1 MKYIAEPFKIKMVEP
16 LEMTTREERV
26 AALQKAH
33 YNAFQLEASK
43 VYIDLQTDSGTG
55 AMSQNQWAGIMLGDE
70 AYSGGRSYY
79 KLIEAGTD
87 IFGYEYIQPVHQG
100 RAAEKVIFPLLI
112 QEKGQIVIANTF
124 FDTTRAHVGLAGG
137 RAIDNVCPEG
147 KDTATPFDFKG
158 NMDVAEL
165 QHLLDEHGDRVV
177 AIVQTITNNSVGGQP
192 VSMANLREV
201 YAIAQ
206 EHKVPV
212 VIDAARYAENA
223 HFIKQREKGYAD
235 VDPKDIAREMFSYG
249 DYFTMSAKKDA
260 IVNMGGLIGA
270 KVQSELVNRM
280 KSRVIPYEGY
290 LTYGGLSGRDL
301 EAMAVG
307 LYEGLDE
314 NYLTYRIGQ
323 MEYLGSRLE
332 AYGIPFQNP
341 VGGHAVFI
349 DAGRLLVHLPWYQ
362 YPGHALAME
371 LYLEAGIRSCDIGSF
386 LMDRDPFT
394 GEEQQA
400 TAEFTRL
407 AIPRRVYTQA
417 HLDVVAEALKSVQ
430 ERAEQVP
437 GYRITW
443 EPEVLRHFTSQLE
456 PIA

>member
-1 MKYIAEPFKIKMVEP
+1 MSISDIHSQTGNNTRSIGWPQVAFGVLLASLLLIP
-16 LEMTTREERV
+16 LGIDNAFVSHVFITICLF
-26 AALQKAH
+26 AALSTAWNIVGGLTGQISLAH
-33 YNAFQLEASK
+33 SLF
-43 VYIDLQTDSGTG
+43 VGIG
-55 AMSQNQWAGIMLGDE
+55 AMLSSALGGGE
-70 AYSGGRSYY
+70 AVIG
-79 KLIEAGTD
+79 EAHLCMA
-87 IFGYEYIQPVHQG
+87 QVQ
-100 RAAEKVIFPLLI
+100 
-112 QEKGQIVIANTF
+112 
-124 FDTTRAHVGLAGG
+124 
-137 RAIDNVCPEG
+137 
-147 KDTATPFDFKG
+147 
-158 NMDVAEL
+158 L

-323 MEYLGSRLE
+323 M
-332 AYGIPFQNP
+332 
-341 VGGHAVFI
+341 
-349 DAGRLLVHLPWYQ
+349 
-362 YPGHALAME
+362 
-371 LYLEAGIRSCDIGSF
+371 
-386 LMDRDPFT
+386 
-394 GEEQQA
+394 
-400 TAEFTRL
+400 
-407 AIPRRVYTQA
+407 
-417 HLDVVAEALKSVQ
+417 
-430 ERAEQVP
+430 
-437 GYRITW
+437 
-443 EPEVLRHFTSQLE
+443 
-456 PIA
+456 